1 MNPLTVILIDDEQ
14 RALHS
19 LLRILAHFPEV
30 RIAATFEDALV
41 AREYI
46 DSHAVDGVFVDIEMP
61 EINGL
66 KFAEELAML
75 HPHIHVVFTTAYL
88 EHAVVAF
95 ELASLDY
102 LLKPVSIERM
112 KKTIARMVGMQI
124 RNRNET
130 FMIRTVPTLV
140 VRTTAD
146 GYTPIAWRTE
156 KAKQIFLYLLFHANQ
171 PVLRDT
177 LIDIFW
183 DAKDQSKAAGQLH
196 TTVYLIRKQLATI
209 ENELQIQSRNSTY
222 TLVVPTHAVDF
233 LSLRLIVPEILSGQR
248 EFLLPDIDLVRSFCD
263 DLLMEVGDIWIETY
277 RSEIDLLVNAI
288 ILHIRAH
295 HAEYETNI
303 AIKRAITELLHQHE
317 RFIGMV

>member
-19 LLRILAHFPEV
+19 LIRILANFPEV

-46 DSHAVDGVFVDIEMP
+46 DANPVDGVFVDIEMP

-66 KFAEELAML
+66 KFAEQLAKL
-75 HPHIHVVFTTAYL
+75 HPHIHVVFTTAYM

-112 KKTIARMVGMQI
+112 TKTIARMVGMQI

-140 VRTTAD
+140 VRTTAN

-156 KAKQIFLYLLFHANQ
+156 KAKQVFLYLLFHANQ

-183 DAKDQSKAAGQLH
+183 DAKEQSKAAGQLH
-196 TTVYLIRKQLATI
+196 TTVYLIRKQLATV

-263 DLLMEVGDIWIETY
+263 DVLMEVGDIWIETY

-288 ILHIRAH
+288 IQHIRAH
-295 HAEYETNI
+295 PAEYETNA
-303 AIKRAITELLHQHE
+303 AIKRAITDLLHQHE
-317 RFIGMV
+317 RFIGTV